1 MDEAAL
7 QAVHE
12 VELHADFGLEA
23 PRLWAAARAG
33 RLAGCVAGCVVW
45 REGGE
50 GVLGFVRVVGRVGR
64 QTEDGTVEVEADVGA
79 EAEDDGGLV
88 GLPSLVAG
96 ISIAGDQLVAL
107 DAAPALVVA
116 SHDDAAGKAGVGEPD
131 LVPWEEPARM
141 VGPEQFQ
148 EAGTGIRGGDELRRN
163 VALHVELPEM
173 VVDRVSVE
181 GAACFG
187 DVDQVSG
194 R

>member
-1 MDEAAL
+1 M
-7 QAVHE
+7 
-12 VELHADFGLEA
+12 G
-23 PRLWAAARAG
+23 
-33 RLAGCVAGCVVW
+33 
-45 REGGE
+45 
-50 GVLGFVRVVGRVGR
+50 VVGRVCW
-64 QTEDGTVEVEADVGA
+64 QAEDGAVEVEADIRA
-79 EAEDDGGLV
+79 EAEDDGRVV
-88 GLPSLVAG
+88 GLPPLVAG
-96 ISIAGDQLVAL
+96 VSVAGDQLVAL

-131 LVPWEEPARM
+131 LVPWEEPAWM

-148 EAGTGIRGGDELRRN
+148 EAGTGIRGGDKLRRH

-194 R
+194 G